1 MWKAEVA
8 LSHDKKNPNH
18 WCWSKSGWFLKI
30 LSLLYQMKADSI
42 VSYFI
47 LHAKYLDSGYS
58 SVLQFTDVYTH
69 PLSLPL
75 SKSAAPIYQQF
86 LNHITTDHSFR
97 HCDVSR
103 L

>member
-1 MWKAEVA
+1 
-8 LSHDKKNPNH
+8 
-18 WCWSKSGWFLKI
+18 
-30 LSLLYQMKADSI
+30 MKADSI

-58 SVLQFTDVYTH
+58 SVLQFMDVYTVTQ